1 MKDIDISL
9 VAIFLSYKS
18 DSMFFHIISAKCTEL
33 PEAPQNGM
41 VVAPKLDH
49 GMVGK
54 FECRDGY
61 MLKGH
66 NTTQCFFGNWT
77 GMTPWCKEGKLLTF

>member
-1 MKDIDISL
+1 
-9 VAIFLSYKS
+9 
-18 DSMFFHIISAKCTEL
+18 
-33 PEAPQNGM
+33 M

-77 GMTPWCKEGKLLTF
+77 GMTPWCKEGKDDSRFREPVPIEK

>member
-1 MKDIDISL
+1 MSSFPDDHPIR
-9 VAIFLSYKS
+9 S
-18 DSMFFHIISAKCTEL
+18 DSRCLIFSSPAKCTEL
-33 PEAPQNGM
+33 PEAPRNGM

-77 GMTPWCKEGKLLTF
+77 GMTPWCKEGKKVALI

>member
-1 MKDIDISL
+1 ML
-9 VAIFLSYKS
+9 VAQLSVLKY
-18 DSMFFHIISAKCTEL
+18 FFYFSAKCTEL

-77 GMTPWCKEGKLLTF
+77 GMTPWCKEGNP